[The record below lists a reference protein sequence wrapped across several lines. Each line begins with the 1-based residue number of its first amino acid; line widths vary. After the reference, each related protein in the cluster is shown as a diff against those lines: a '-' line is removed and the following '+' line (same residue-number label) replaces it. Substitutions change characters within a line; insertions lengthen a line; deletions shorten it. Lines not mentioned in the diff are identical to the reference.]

1 MKLRRYV
8 LVGLL
13 ASVLLHLALL
23 DYWRG
28 QTVSSVNGRQAL
40 QVRLQAGSEA
50 PSATE
55 IPVPVPVPVPPP
67 AATAI
72 AGRRPSAAVETGKPA
87 PAPARAAETPPP
99 AVVPT
104 GPAEATLGFRP
115 LNHMELPVSQR
126 LALLAALV
134 DLAPDMLSA
143 ARERLAARF
152 DEQGRVVALGRDG
165 EWLDAGSWQSRL
177 GALRLPVTGPGEV
190 EIELLPR

>member
-1 MKLRRYV
+1 MKLRRYA

-50 PSATE
+50 PSAKET
-55 IPVPVPVPVPPP
+55 PVPVPLPPP

-72 AGRRPSAAVETGKPA
+72 AGGRPSATVETGK

-99 AVVPT
+99 AVAPI
-104 GPAEATLGFRP
+104 GPAEATPGFRP

-165 EWLDAGSWQSRL
+165 EWLDAGTWQSRL